1 MFNYNSTFSESNT
14 IACRHNGTEIEV
26 SGSGTY
32 NGKAYSRTVEPLYRF
47 EDMTLRRVSDS
58 NGERFEVLF
67 EDEVYNRSASLKVA
81 LSYFKDF
88 SGLDKRQLEKVKV
101 KTAA

>member
-1 MFNYNSTFSESNT
+1 
-14 IACRHNGTEIEV
+14 
-26 SGSGTY
+26 
-32 NGKAYSRTVEPLYRF
+32 
-47 EDMTLRRVSDS
+47 MTLRRVSDS